1 MVDAITPVSATT
13 VSSPTQIGTST
24 SIDSISEHAWVAAR
38 QSQIT
43 ADHDALA
50 KGLVEQT
57 PEKPEDKADPDTE
70 EREARLSARQLRDEA
85 LEDLEPTEQPPE
97 PALLSGES
105 ERIGTQN
112 FDEDTPFGERVA
124 FI

>member
-1 MVDAITPVSATT
+1 MVDAITPIAATA

-24 SIDSISEHAWVAAR
+24 SIDSISEHAWAAAR

-43 ADHDALA
+43 ADHEALA
-50 KGLVEQT
+50 KGTLEQH
-57 PEKPEDKADPDTE
+57 PDKPHIKPDPDAS
-70 EREARLSARQLRDEA
+70 RDQPPSPRQLLDEA
-85 LEDLEPTEQPPE
+85 LEDLEATEQPPE
-97 PALLSGES
+97 QPLLSGES